1 MRKIRVAFVFEDLDS
16 NWLGGLNYFLNLINS
31 AAKNSDS
38 GVEVV
43 LFSGAEINDFGFPLD
58 LERVEHKML
67 KRGSVFRL
75 IRKII
80 ERVTNRDVFLN
91 MLLRRHGIDM
101 LSHSYASPQNFKIPA
116 VPWIPDFQHKRL
128 PEMFQES
135 EVKRRDSLF
144 SKVINYPGDLIL
156 SSHSAAADCDKFFP
170 ERQCKI
176 HVLRFVSGPPIE
188 WVPLPIDELKKK
200 YALPD
205 FWFHLPNQ
213 YWKHKN
219 HAIVA
224 AALGD
229 LKRNG
234 IIAPVVSTGNTK
246 YKGDSKA
253 FDSVVDEINKHG
265 VDEREFI
272 ILGPIPYGD
281 MLSVMYHSLAII
293 NPSRFEGWSTSVEEG
308 KSMGKNIIL
317 STIDVHLEQCPEH
330 AFYFDPDDFLSLA
343 AHMKKIIETNE
354 PRLDCDW
361 TVKKKEF
368 ESRWLKFGSDYCEI
382 VKKIVKG

>member
-1 MRKIRVAFVFEDLDS
+1 MQKIRVAFVFEDLDS

-38 GVEVV
+38 GVEIV
-43 LFSGAEINDFGFPLD
+43 LFSGAGIDNFGFPLD
-58 LERVEHKML
+58 LKRVEHKIL
-67 KRGSVFRL
+67 KRGSIFRL

-80 ERVTNRDVFLN
+80 EKVSNKDVLLN

-128 PEMFQES
+128 PQMFEES
-135 EVKRRDSLF
+135 EVKRRDILF
-144 SKVINYPGDLIL
+144 SKVINYPGNLIL

-188 WVPLPIDELKKK
+188 WVPLPIDDLKKK

-224 AALGD
+224 AALGN
-229 LKRNG
+229 LKING
-234 IIAPVVSTGNTK
+234 IVAPVVSTGNTT
-246 YKGDSKA
+246 YKGDSKV
-253 FDSVVDEINKHG
+253 FDDFVNEINKYG
-265 VDEREFI
+265 IDREDFI
-272 ILGPIPYGD
+272 VLGAIPYDD
-281 MLSVMYHSLAII
+281 MLSIMYYSLAII
-293 NPSRFEGWSTSVEEG
+293 NPSKFEGWSTSVEEG

-317 STIDVHLEQCPEH
+317 SNIDVHLEQCPEH
-330 AFYFDPDDFLSLA
+330 AFYFEPDDFLSLA
-343 AHMKKIIETNE
+343 THMRNIIKDSDHKIN
-354 PRLDCDW
+354 CDW
-361 TVKKKEF
+361 DVKKKEF
-368 ESRWLKFGSDYCEI
+368 ELRWLKFGVDYCEI
-382 VKKIVKG
+382 VKKIVVN

>member
-1 MRKIRVAFVFEDLDS
+1 MQKIRVAFVFEDLDS

-38 GVEVV
+38 GVEIV
-43 LFSGAEINDFGFPLD
+43 LFSGAGIDNFGFPLD
-58 LERVEHKML
+58 LKRVEHKIL
-67 KRGSVFRL
+67 KRGSIFRL

-80 ERVTNRDVFLN
+80 EKVSNKDVLLN

-128 PEMFQES
+128 PQMFEES
-135 EVKRRDSLF
+135 EVKRRDILF
-144 SKVINYPGDLIL
+144 SKVINYPGNLIL

-188 WVPLPIDELKKK
+188 WVPLPIDDLMKK

-224 AALGD
+224 AALGN
-229 LKRNG
+229 LKING
-234 IIAPVVSTGNTK
+234 IVAPVVSTGNTT
-246 YKGDSKA
+246 YKGDSKV
-253 FDSVVDEINKHG
+253 FDDFVNEINKYG
-265 VDEREFI
+265 IDREDFI
-272 ILGPIPYGD
+272 VLGAIPYD
-281 MLSVMYHSLAII
+281 NMLSIMYYSLAII
-293 NPSRFEGWSTSVEEG
+293 NPSKFEGWSTSVEEG

-317 STIDVHLEQCPEH
+317 SNIDVHLEQCPEH
-330 AFYFDPDDFLSLA
+330 AFYFEPDDFLSLA
-343 AHMKKIIETNE
+343 THMRNIIKDSDHKIN
-354 PRLDCDW
+354 CDW
-361 TVKKKEF
+361 DVKKKEF
-368 ESRWLKFGSDYCEI
+368 ELRWLKFGADYCEI
-382 VKKIVKG
+382 VKKIVVN

>member
-1 MRKIRVAFVFEDLDS
+1 MQKIRVAFVFEDLDS

-38 GVEVV
+38 GVEIV
-43 LFSGAEINDFGFPLD
+43 LFSGAGIDNFGFPLD
-58 LERVEHKML
+58 LKRVEHKIL
-67 KRGSVFRL
+67 KRGSIFRL

-80 ERVTNRDVFLN
+80 EKVSNKDVLLN

-128 PEMFQES
+128 PQMFEES
-135 EVKRRDSLF
+135 EVKRRDILF
-144 SKVINYPGDLIL
+144 SKVINYPGNLIL

-188 WVPLPIDELKKK
+188 WVPLPIDDLKKK

-224 AALGD
+224 AALGN
-229 LKRNG
+229 LKING
-234 IIAPVVSTGNTK
+234 IVAPVVSTGNTK
-246 YKGDSKA
+246 YKGDSKV
-253 FDSVVDEINKHG
+253 FDDFVNEINKYG
-265 VDEREFI
+265 IDREDFI
-272 ILGPIPYGD
+272 VLGAIPYDD
-281 MLSVMYHSLAII
+281 MLSIMYYSLAII
-293 NPSRFEGWSTSVEEG
+293 NPSKFEGWSTSVEEG

-317 STIDVHLEQCPEH
+317 SNIDVHLEQCPEH
-330 AFYFDPDDFLSLA
+330 AFYFEPDDFLSLA
-343 AHMKKIIETNE
+343 THMRNIIKDSDHKINY
-354 PRLDCDW
+354 DW
-361 TVKKKEF
+361 DVKKKEF
-368 ESRWLKFGSDYCEI
+368 ELRWLKFGADYCEI
-382 VKKIVKG
+382 VKKIVVN